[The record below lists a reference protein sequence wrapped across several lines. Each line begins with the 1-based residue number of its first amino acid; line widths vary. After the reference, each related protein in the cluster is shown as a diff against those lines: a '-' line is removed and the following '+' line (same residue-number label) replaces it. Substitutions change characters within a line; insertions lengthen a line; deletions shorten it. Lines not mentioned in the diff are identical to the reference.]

1 MHFSPRVKVAKSRRT
16 IVIDKYHATVKEGG
30 EEEEEE
36 EFSSSNNTHGCLIGG
51 HDNFVH
57 RGG

>member
-16 IVIDKYHATVKEGG
+16 IVIDKYPATVKEGG
-30 EEEEEE
+30 EEE